1 MVFPFYFLSPKVGIA
16 KESFPLLQFI
26 MAASTDKR
34 VCVCVRAE
42 SDKRVCVCVCV
53 CVCARTESDPV
64 NSTSQ
69 CMAHRPAAPTSSV
82 RKLGMQNH

>member
-1 MVFPFYFLSPKVGIA
+1 MVFPFYFLPPKVGIA

-34 VCVCVRAE
+34 VY
-42 SDKRVCVCVCV
+42 VCVCV
-53 CVCARTESDPV
+53 CVCAESDPV

-69 CMAHRPAAPTSSV
+69 CMVHRPAAPTSSV